1 MNSIKVNKS
10 LSRYLL
16 KLNKPLSTTNIDV
29 VKTRTIFP
37 NVNYL
42 CMQSYNTS
50 NILYSNE
57 KFKPLREKILYTS
70 VIKEKFNYNGELDEK
85 QHNKPNHSI
94 KNDRHISNTTIW

>member
-85 QHNKPNHSI
+85 QHNKPNSI